1 MTRGLANT
9 APGDPGSIARLA
21 TAAGVVQRRLAA
33 LDPPKPPVTDDL
45 PRRLDRVHRELDRQR
60 CSLDRART
68 TAAAELGTVGEALR
82 THADELSTTHASLR
96 AVLDRAAARGLVLE
110 DRHLR
115 PDLSRLG
122 ERGRRHRR
130 RIKCRSIAVPRLQCG
145 DQTPQSAVACR
156 GGHGGRGPACQAFG
170 IGAHQDGQ
178 SRFQQAAG
186 FALVR
191 AEPRGQGLQDVEACR
206 GRAVQALRAP
216 RLQLRQ
222 RRQRV
227 TVHRHRDAWRGGE
240 WARSRRG
247 GCARGLPRW
256 CWRLPAARRRTRRR
270 TPTRT
275 ARLRRSGCG

>member
-115 PDLSRLG
+115 PEPGIRGTVDVQHEVDLDDELSLL
-122 ERGRRHRR
+122 E
-130 RIKCRSIAVPRLQCG
+130 AQLQ
-145 DQTPQSAVACR
+145 SL
-156 GGHGGRGPACQAFG
+156 
-170 IGAHQDGQ
+170 I
-178 SRFQQAAG
+178 
-186 FALVR
+186 
-191 AEPRGQGLQDVEACR
+191 
-206 GRAVQALRAP
+206 
-216 RLQLRQ
+216 
-222 RRQRV
+222 
-227 TVHRHRDAWRGGE
+227 RD
-240 WARSRRG
+240 
-247 GCARGLPRW
+247 
-256 CWRLPAARRRTRRR
+256 AARRRTRLEDVLRGSM
-270 TPTRT
+270 TRVAEES
-275 ARLRRSGCG
+275 ARLRRG